1 MVAWDA
7 AVAAA
12 TAADATHALLSVISL
27 LRAIVIYI
35 LLEGAHA

>member
-12 TAADATHALLSVISL
+12 TTADATHALLSVISL